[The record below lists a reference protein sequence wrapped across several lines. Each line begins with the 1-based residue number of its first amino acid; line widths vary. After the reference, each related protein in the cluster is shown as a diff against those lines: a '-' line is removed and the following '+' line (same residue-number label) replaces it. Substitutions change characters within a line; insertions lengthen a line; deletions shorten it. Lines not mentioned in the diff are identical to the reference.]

1 MSSPDGTSAPLPA
14 PTPTSTST
22 PAHRPVVRPGTG
34 ILVVSPESRLLIVQQ
49 ERDRVVDWGPLGGGL
64 EHGEGI
70 EECAVREAHE
80 ESGLRVKLVRLL
92 SVDEFWH
99 LGRLERV
106 GFVFLAE
113 PDPWP
118 QNVSLPIVDGDTRF
132 LDHRW
137 IAKDEVRRFAG
148 KDAREFWACHW
159 PLDVRE
165 TLVRRLDV
173 ER

>member
-1 MSSPDGTSAPLPA
+1 MTSPDGAPAPLPA
-14 PTPTSTST
+14 PTP
-22 PAHRPVVRPGTG
+22 ADRPRVRLGTG

-49 ERDRVVDWGPLGGGL
+49 ERGGVVDWGPLGGGL

-99 LGRLERV
+99 RGQLEHV

-118 QNVSLPIVDGDTRF
+118 QNVSLPDLDGDTRF

-137 IAKDEVRRFAG
+137 IAKDEVQHFAV
-148 KDAREFWACHW
+148 KDSWEFWARHW

-165 TLVRRLDV
+165 TLFRSLDV
-173 ER
+173 ES